1 MAVHPDTFAATFH
14 PVESR
19 IPVKAFRS
27 DREAPTGTA
36 PDSIRPE
43 PEPARR
49 SPKYDRT
56 LTTGISGTTG
66 ARPSIDLDAYGALLS
81 EKFGF
86 PGLRPGQSEVLSG
99 LNHSDVLAVLPTG
112 SGKSMAYVLPAL
124 VGGRVLVVS
133 PHIALM
139 QDQVESLVANGVSA
153 AFINSNL
160 TSVQKRETYIKF
172 RDGQLDLLFTSPEAL
187 GNEVFVK
194 GLARAGVNLLAI
206 DEAHCVSEW
215 GHTFR
220 PDYLRLDSVRR
231 QLGSPRTVA
240 LTATATQQARD
251 DIVRRLGLT
260 DALRVVHSVDRPNLK
275 FSVQFSGGNQAKQD
289 CLLEF
294 AAERRGKSGIVYV
307 GSRARAEEL
316 AELLSERG
324 LNAAHYHAGMA
335 ARTRSDVQRR
345 FMTDRVDVMVAT
357 NAFGLGVDKPDV
369 RYIVHYDMP
378 GRLEAYYQESGRAG
392 RDGEPAECLLIYT
405 QWSANGPRRFIEDDH
420 PSASDLR
427 TMWRR
432 LCGSAGS
439 DPNSGLSDSRVPEG
453 ALGSLSGRVMAI
465 RAFQESGLLDGSGDR
480 LLSTDPDAPISSA
493 IVERHKEHASE
504 MLDRMV
510 GYAQTLGCRR
520 SYILE
525 YFGEQPVDGC
535 EHCDNCRSASGSDGS
550 GLAERLIRLRSQIA
564 KRERTDPADVFED
577 RTARE
582 IADARP
588 RDVSELLEIWGI
600 GPVRV
605 RRYGDELLAEVSRWE
620 ADNPDAGPRNTRS
633 PTTKPATPAPVKLE
647 YVNRPLYDALRS
659 WRKSRADQDGVP
671 AFVVFSD
678 RTLVALA
685 QARPADIDAL
695 FTVFGIGAAKR
706 DRYGQ
711 EVLEVIAD
719 VGPGSE
725 NV

>member
-1 MAVHPDTFAATFH
+1 M
-14 PVESR
+14 
-19 IPVKAFRS
+19 
-27 DREAPTGTA
+27 
-36 PDSIRPE
+36 
-43 PEPARR
+43 
-49 SPKYDRT
+49 
-56 LTTGISGTTG
+56 
-66 ARPSIDLDAYGALLS
+66 LS

-99 LNHSDVLAVLPTG
+99 LQSSDVLAVLPTG
-112 SGKSMAYVLPAL
+112 SGKSMTYVLPAL
-124 VGGRVLVVS
+124 VTGRVLVVS

-139 QDQVESLVANGVSA
+139 QDQVEGLLANGVRA

-160 TSVQKRETYIKF
+160 TSAEKRSTYIDF
-172 RDGQLDLLFTSPEAL
+172 RDGRLDLLFTSPEAL
-187 GNEVFVK
+187 GNQVFVQ

-220 PDYLRLDSVRR
+220 PDYLRLDSVRK

-240 LTATATQQARD
+240 LTATATQQARE
-251 DIVRRLGLT
+251 DIVRRLGLA
-260 DALRVVHSVDRPNLK
+260 DALRVVHSVDRPNLL
-275 FSVQFSGGNQAKQD
+275 FSVRYSGGNREKQD
-289 CLLEF
+289 FLLEF

-307 GSRARAEEL
+307 GSRARSEEL
-316 AELLSERG
+316 ASLLSEHG
-324 LNAAHYHAGMA
+324 LNAAHYHAGMNA
-335 ARTRSDVQRR
+335 QDRSQVQRR
-345 FMTDRVDVMVAT
+345 FMTDRVEVMVAT

-369 RYIVHYDMP
+369 RYIIHYDMP

-392 RDGEPAECLLIYT
+392 RDGEPAECVLIYT
-405 QWSANGPRRFIEDDH
+405 PGSANGPRRFIDSDH
-420 PSASDLR
+420 PGMSDLR
-427 TMWRR
+427 AAWRR
-432 LCGSAGS
+432 LCAAAE
-439 DPNSGLSDSRVPEG
+439 SGPDSRVPEG
-453 ALGSLSGRVMAI
+453 AFGNRSGGVMAI
-465 RAFQESGLLDGSGDR
+465 RAFQDSGLLDDSGDR
-480 LLSTDPDAPISSA
+480 LLSTDPDAPIKSA
-493 IVERHKEHASE
+493 VVERHREHASE

-525 YFGEQPVDGC
+525 YFGEQPVGGC

-550 GLAERLIRLRSQIA
+550 GLAERLIRLRSEIA
-564 KRERTDPADVFED
+564 QQGRIDPADVFED

-588 RDVSELLEIWGI
+588 GTESELLEVWGI
-600 GPVRV
+600 GPVRA
-605 RRYGDELLAEVSRWE
+605 RRYGDRLLAVVRDWE
-620 ADNPDAGPRNTRS
+620 ADNPDAGPRNVRL
-633 PTTKPATPAPVKLE
+633 PATKSATPAPAKLE
-647 YVNRPLYDALRS
+647 HVNRPLYDALRS

-685 QARPADIDAL
+685 QARPGDLDEL

-711 EVLEVIAD
+711 EVLEVIAEI
-719 VGPGSE
+719 GPGSADA
-725 NV
+725 